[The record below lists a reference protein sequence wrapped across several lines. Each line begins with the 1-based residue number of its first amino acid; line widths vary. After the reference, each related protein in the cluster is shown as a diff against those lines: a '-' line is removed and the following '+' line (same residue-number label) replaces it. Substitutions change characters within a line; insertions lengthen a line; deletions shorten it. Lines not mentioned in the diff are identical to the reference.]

1 MTNDQ
6 FKDWRKSLKLTKAKA
21 AKALG
26 ISVASVS
33 LYERGRRFDNDEPVE
48 IPKTVELAC
57 ACLSRAC
64 LTTEAVAFSKAWAA
78 CEGKPH
84 NADLCKLDLIATNI
98 DLAISGHQHG
108 GS

>member
-6 FKDWRKSLKLTKAKA
+6 FKTWRKSLRLTKKAA

-33 LYERGRRFDNDEPVE
+33 LYEAGKRFDDDRPVE

-57 ACLSRAC
+57 ACLSRRC
-64 LTTEAVAFSKAWAA
+64 LTTEAVAFSKAWLS
-78 CEGKPH
+78 GSR
-84 NADLCKLDLIATNI
+84 DQDVFSRIATDI
-98 DLAISGHQHG
+98 DLAVSGHQHG
-108 GS
+108 